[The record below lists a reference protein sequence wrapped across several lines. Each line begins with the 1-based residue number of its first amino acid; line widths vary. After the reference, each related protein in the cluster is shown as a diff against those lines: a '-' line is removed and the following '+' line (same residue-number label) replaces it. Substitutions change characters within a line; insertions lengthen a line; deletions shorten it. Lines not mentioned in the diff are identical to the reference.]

1 MKLHEMMQF
10 KSKIERRKHYFDLPS
25 LPDREWQYMLQRA
38 KMESSKKNEF
48 NPFYAFMCSA
58 RLSFALSTAIVLA
71 LVISLLYSNPNDNE
85 VNNSRANNAST
96 TRGNVDIVNVAN
108 SNFI

>member
-58 RLSFALSTAIVLA
+58 RLSFALSSAIVLA
-71 LVISLLYSNPNDNE
+71 LVLSLLYSNPQDDTNTKTNT
-85 VNNSRANNAST
+85 AST
-96 TRGNVDIVNVAN
+96 TRTNINVVNVAN
-108 SNFI
+108 SSFI

>member
-58 RLSFALSTAIVLA
+58 RLSFALSSAIVLA
-71 LVISLLYSNPNDNE
+71 LVLSLLYSNPQDDTNTKINT
-85 VNNSRANNAST
+85 AST
-96 TRGNVDIVNVAN
+96 TRTNINVVNVAN
-108 SNFI
+108 SSFI

>member
-58 RLSFALSTAIVLA
+58 RLSFALSSAIVLA
-71 LVISLLYSNPNDNE
+71 LVLSLLYSNPQDDTNTKTIAVD
-85 VNNSRANNAST
+85 RAKDSLAEHMK
-96 TRGNVDIVNVAN
+96 A
-108 SNFI
+108 

>member
-48 NPFYAFMCSA
+48 NPFYTFMCSA
-58 RLSFALSTAIVLA
+58 RLSFALSSAIVLA
-71 LVISLLYSNPNDNE
+71 LVLSLLYSNPQDDTNTKTNT
-85 VNNSRANNAST
+85 AST
-96 TRGNVDIVNVAN
+96 TRTDINVVNVAN
-108 SNFI
+108 SSFI

>member
-58 RLSFALSTAIVLA
+58 RLSFALSSAIVLA
-71 LVISLLYSNPNDNE
+71 LVLSLLYSNPQDETNTKTNT
-85 VNNSRANNAST
+85 AST
-96 TRGNVDIVNVAN
+96 ARTNINVVNVAN
-108 SNFI
+108 SSFI

>member
-10 KSKIERRKHYFDLPS
+10 QSKIERRKHYFDLPS

-58 RLSFALSTAIVLA
+58 RLSFALSSAIVLA
-71 LVISLLYSNPNDNE
+71 LVLSLLYSNPQDDTNTKTNT
-85 VNNSRANNAST
+85 AST
-96 TRGNVDIVNVAN
+96 TRTNINVVNVAN
-108 SNFI
+108 SSFI

>member
-58 RLSFALSTAIVLA
+58 RLSFALSSAIVLA
-71 LVISLLYSNPNDNE
+71 LVLSLLYSNPQDDTNTKTNT
-85 VNNSRANNAST
+85 AST
-96 TRGNVDIVNVAN
+96 TRTDINVVNVAN
-108 SNFI
+108 SSFI

>member
-58 RLSFALSTAIVLA
+58 RLSFALSSAIVLA
-71 LVISLLYSNPNDNE
+71 LVLSLLYSNPQDDTNTKTNT
-85 VNNSRANNAST
+85 AST
-96 TRGNVDIVNVAN
+96 TRTNVNVVNVAN
-108 SNFI
+108 SSFI

>member
-58 RLSFALSTAIVLA
+58 RLSFALSSAIVLA
-71 LVISLLYSNPNDNE
+71 LVLSLLYSTPQDDTNIKTNT
-85 VNNSRANNAST
+85 AST
-96 TRGNVDIVNVAN
+96 TRNNINVVNVAN
-108 SNFI
+108 SSFI